1 MTRAAYPM
9 TAHKPNLGIPVGI
22 PAPRG
27 SRAPALASATTTPPL
42 GRASVGAAKWLV
54 APLARVRGFQM
65 RHGESTVGAWVLGA
79 AATGLMVW
87 NPGVI
92 FGYQNSSLHAALDT
106 VGAFLFLL
114 VAFLISK
121 RFARL
126 GRIQDLL
133 VAQGLVLLA
142 AAGLGLTV
150 VAEAG
155 TDAGI
160 AAGAGIPAT
169 WVALSLRLI
178 GAALMLAGA
187 LVGDRPRGRIATPR
201 LIIIVPAA
209 VLVVVYVGLWAARSV
224 FPTEFGIHSS
234 PALPSPIFSSHP
246 LLVVGQLSVALCF
259 LVASV
264 AFTVLSAG
272 NTRETARLLGP
283 AFALAAFANANYAIL
298 PSLSAD
304 VLHTGDMLR
313 TVSGVLLLVGAA
325 RELRADA
332 GERAASAVLADRR
345 RFARELHDGVLQEL
359 AFIRSESHDL
369 PPDSASTIRILGA
382 CDRALDEV
390 RAAVQT
396 LGHGDDEQL
405 GVVLERAA
413 REMAARYGVTID
425 VDVDASI
432 ASNADQRHALLR
444 ITREA
449 VSNAVRHGRSQHVS
463 IRLAHDCAG
472 RRLVIDDDGD
482 GFDILSTDSE
492 NAGYGLTSMRERAAA
507 LPGTFAVSTQPGTGS
522 AVSVTW

>member
-1 MTRAAYPM
+1 M
-9 TAHKPNLGIPVGI
+9 GI

-27 SRAPALASATTTPPL
+27 SRTLALASATTTPLL
-42 GRASVGAAKWLV
+42 GRASVGAARWLV
-54 APLARVRGFQM
+54 APLARVRGFRMQ
-65 RHGESTVGAWVLGA
+65 HGVSTVGAWVLGA
-79 AATGLMVW
+79 AVTGLMVW
-87 NPGVI
+87 SPGVI

-114 VAFLISK
+114 VAFLISG

-155 TDAGI
+155 TDARI

-178 GAALMLAGA
+178 GAALILAGA

-209 VLVVVYVGLWAARSV
+209 VLVVVYIGLWAARAV
-224 FPTEFGIHSS
+224 FPTEFGRHYS
-234 PALPSPIFSSHP
+234 PALPSPIFSGHP
-246 LLVVGQLSVALCF
+246 LLVVGQLSVAFCF
-259 LVASV
+259 LVASI
-264 AFTVLSAG
+264 AFTVRSAG
-272 NTRETARLLGP
+272 TAGEAVRLLGP
-283 AFALAAFANANYAIL
+283 AFTLAAFANANYAII

-304 VLHTGDMLR
+304 ALHTGDMLR
-313 TVSGVLLLVGAA
+313 TMSGVALLIGAG
-325 RELRADA
+325 REWRADGNA
-332 GERAASAVLADRR
+332 RAAAAVLADRR

-369 PPDSASTIRILGA
+369 PPDSASSVRIIGA

-396 LGHGDDEQL
+396 LGHGDGEPL
-405 GVVLERAA
+405 GVVLSRAA
-413 REMAARYGVTID
+413 REMASRYGVVIE

-432 ASNADQRHALLR
+432 VSSADQRHALLR

-449 VSNAVRHGRSQHVS
+449 VSNAVRHGHSRHVS
-463 IRLAHDCAG
+463 IRLAPDGAQ

-482 GFDILSTDSE
+482 GFDAASAKAE
-492 NAGYGLTSMRERAAA
+492 NAGYGLISMRERAAA
-507 LPGTFAVSTQPGTGS
+507 LPGTFAITTQHGIGS